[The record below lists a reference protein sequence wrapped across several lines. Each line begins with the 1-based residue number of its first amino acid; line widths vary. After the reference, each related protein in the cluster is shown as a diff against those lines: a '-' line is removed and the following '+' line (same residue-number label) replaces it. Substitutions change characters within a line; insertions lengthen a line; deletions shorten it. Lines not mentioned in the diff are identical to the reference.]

1 MAQTAEK
8 NGKAD
13 MHTEKKNIPF
23 LEPAQ
28 FMKDMT
34 EMSTKVMRGLQNLK
48 EMSEDDLAVGA
59 TPRVKVLDVDGGKIK
74 LYHYPNPKATCKVPL
89 LLNFA
94 VVNKEYILD
103 LQEDKSFVR
112 KMMEAG
118 LEVYTIDW
126 GYPTR
131 ADRYRE
137 VGDYVDYLDSCID
150 YIRKASGQKSIN
162 LLGIC
167 QGGTAALMYSALF
180 PEKVRNLI
188 TVVMPFEFDLPQNL
202 FFKWGKHVDPDP
214 IADSVGTISGEAM
227 NAGFLMVKPMQRLQ
241 KFHAFV
247 NMMDNKDKVANFLR
261 MERWLFDSPGQPGE
275 AYREYTK
282 RVFQGN
288 ELSQNKLTID
298 GRHVD
303 LNNVTMPVLSIYA
316 AQDHLVP
323 PECAKP
329 VYDKIPSKDKQIVEF
344 PGGHV
349 GVFMSGTSQKY
360 VAPAISSW
368 ILERSKV

>member
-8 NGKAD
+8 NGSAKTAD
-13 MHTEKKNIPF
+13 KRSIPF
-23 LEPAQ
+23 LEPGQ

-34 EMSTKVMRGLQNLK
+34 EMSSKVIRGLQHLK
-48 EMSEDDLAVGA
+48 EMTEDDLSVGQ

-103 LQEDKSFVR
+103 LQPDKSFVK
-112 KMMEAG
+112 KMMDAG
-118 LEVYTIDW
+118 LDVYTIDW

-150 YIRKASGQKSIN
+150 YMRKTSGQPSVN

-167 QGGTAALMYSALF
+167 QGGTSALIYSALF
-180 PEKVRNLI
+180 PEKIRNLV
-188 TVVMPFEFDLPQNL
+188 TVVTPFEFNLPDSL
-202 FFKWGKHVDPDP
+202 IFKWAQHVNPDP
-214 IADSVGTISGEAM
+214 IADAVGTISGEVM

-241 KFHAFV
+241 KFHTFV
-247 NMMDNKDKVANFLR
+247 NIMDSKEKVANFLR

-282 RVFQGN
+282 RVFIGN
-288 ELSQNKLTID
+288 ELSKNEYDID
-298 GRHVD
+298 GRKVD
-303 LNNVTMPVLSIYA
+303 FKKVTMPVLSIYA

-329 VYDKIPSKDKQIVEF
+329 LYDAVGSKDKQMVEF

-349 GVFMSGTSQKY
+349 GVFMSGQSQKY
-360 VAPAISSW
+360 VAPAISNW